1 MKELNRFVLENR
13 LFTSVKGHLF
23 LTKGHSDNPDG
34 QVEVIPL
41 LIGLFLKSLIETK
54 NMFFFK
60 KGTFNNA
67 SDPRT
72 LYLFKIGPAMYI
84 TT

>member
-1 MKELNRFVLENR
+1 MKELNHFVLENR

-41 LIGLFLKSLIETK
+41 LIGSYF
-54 NMFFFK
+54 
-60 KGTFNNA
+60 
-67 SDPRT
+67 
-72 LYLFKIGPAMYI
+72 
-84 TT
+84 